1 MIYRFLSQKKVPGT
15 LGFQFSCPFRPQ
27 CVAKIASTL
36 GLLVKATESCVDMAI
51 GRLRAVIDGLFMFP
65 KNVFQTELQMRR
77 VGCW

>member
-1 MIYRFLSQKKVPGT
+1 M
-15 LGFQFSCPFRPQ
+15 
-27 CVAKIASTL
+27 AKIASTL